1 MRLFDILIMCNF
13 KHWFRKP
20 LQLFFLFLGIS
31 LATTLWSS
39 IQLINTQAKKSYES
53 ATLLISSN
61 QNKIIKSVNNE
72 LIAFES
78 FAKLRRN
85 KWPVTPILEGG
96 LPNNDQIKII
106 GVDPF
111 TLSKNSSFYKSFFE
125 KRERYQE
132 FLINNR

>member
-1 MRLFDILIMCNF
+1 MCNF

-96 LPNNDQIKII
+96 LPNNDQLKLLGLIPSHCLRILAFINLFLKKEK
-106 GVDPF
+106 V
-111 TLSKNSSFYKSFFE
+111 TKNF
-125 KRERYQE
+125 
-132 FLINNR
+132 

>member
-1 MRLFDILIMCNF
+1 M
-13 KHWFRKP
+13 
-20 LQLFFLFLGIS
+20 FFIPWNN

-85 KWPVTPILEGG
+85 KWPITPILEGG

-111 TLSKNSSFYKSFFE
+111 TLSKNSNFYKSFLKKETVTKNF
-125 KRERYQE
+125 
-132 FLINNR
+132 

>member
-111 TLSKNSSFYKSFFE
+111 TLSKNSK
-125 KRERYQE
+125 
-132 FLINNR
+132 LL

>member
-53 ATLLISSN
+53 ATSLISSN
-61 QNKIIKSVNNE
+61 
-72 LIAFES
+72 S
-78 FAKLRRN
+78 F
-85 KWPVTPILEGG
+85 
-96 LPNNDQIKII
+96 D
-106 GVDPF
+106 F
-111 TLSKNSSFYKSFFE
+111 SCFSFVAS
-125 KRERYQE
+125 
-132 FLINNR
+132 LDALLDT

>member
-61 QNKIIKSVNNE
+61 QNKIIFKVPIGSNKTSLKKNVEKIFKVNVIKVN
-72 LIAFES
+72 II
-78 FAKLRRN
+78 N
-85 KWPVTPILEGG
+85 K
-96 LPNNDQIKII
+96 
-106 GVDPF
+106 
-111 TLSKNSSFYKSFFE
+111 KNYG
-125 KRERYQE
+125 
-132 FLINNR
+132 